1 MLCRSSIEAAAAH
14 EAAAIEQKARGQLER
29 QKLHNAMESE
39 RQMCELLQIRS
50 VSAAVESAGQAV
62 AEARARAEKQGIEAL
77 KDPLCTGL
85 SLEGGKYRMMGN
97 METQVPLG
105 RSLFFQK

>member
-1 MLCRSSIEAAAAH
+1 MCRSSIEAAAAH

-29 QKLHNAMESE
+29 QKLHNAMEPE

-62 AEARARAEKQGIEAL
+62 AEARARAEKQGIEAHSEIE
-77 KDPLCTGL
+77 GASL
-85 SLEGGKYRMMGN
+85 SWAVRRASLSWTVGGGICAH
-97 METQVPLG
+97 
-105 RSLFFQK
+105 